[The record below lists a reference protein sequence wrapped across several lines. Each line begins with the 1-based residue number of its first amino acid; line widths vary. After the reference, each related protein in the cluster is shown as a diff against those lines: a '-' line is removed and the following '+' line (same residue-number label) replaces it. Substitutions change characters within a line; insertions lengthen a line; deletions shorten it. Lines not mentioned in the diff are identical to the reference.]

1 MMKRHGRA
9 AADQSYG
16 GVFVYNRPEQV
27 LEQYDLEVRADSK
40 GRESYICDTTQGQ
53 LLLKEYK
60 GSAERAEFLSAI
72 LGHLGGQG
80 LLTEQVVRTKE
91 DAPIA
96 VAEDETKY
104 MVLTAVS
111 GIECDTRN
119 RADMIA
125 GAEKLAMLHNAAETY
140 SETVPEFVCN
150 DPNELQELYEKH
162 NRELVKVRNYIRSKK
177 KKNDFEVLFYGQYE
191 RFMEKARQVAQELSA
206 MGQGG
211 QSAGFCH
218 GDYNQHNILFS
229 KTGIGIVH
237 FECFSYQIQVSDLAN
252 YMRKMLE
259 KNNWNI
265 DLGRK
270 VLAEYESEKII
281 NQEEHNILKIMF
293 SYPEKF
299 WKIINYYFNSNKAWY
314 SEKNEEKLKQLQN
327 QEEIRKKF
335 IENM

>member
-1 MMKRHGRA
+1 M
-9 AADQSYG
+9 
-16 GVFVYNRPEQV
+16 
-27 LEQYDLEVRADSK
+27 EQYDLEVRAVSK

-111 GIECDTRN
+111 GSECDTRN

-125 GAEKLAMLHNAAETY
+125 GAEKLAMLHNAAGTY

-191 RFMEKARQVAQELSA
+191 RFMEK
-206 MGQGG
+206 QGRWHRN
-211 QSAGFCH
+211 F
-218 GDYNQHNILFS
+218 
-229 KTGIGIVH
+229 
-237 FECFSYQIQVSDLAN
+237 
-252 YMRKMLE
+252 R
-259 KNNWNI
+259 
-265 DLGRK
+265 R
-270 VLAEYESEKII
+270 
-281 NQEEHNILKIMF
+281 
-293 SYPEKF
+293 
-299 WKIINYYFNSNKAWY
+299 
-314 SEKNEEKLKQLQN
+314 
-327 QEEIRKKF
+327 
-335 IENM
+335 

>member
-27 LEQYDLEVRADSK
+27 LEQYDLEVRAVSK

-96 VAEDETKY
+96 VVEDETKY

-111 GIECDTRN
+111 GSECDTRN

-177 KKNDFEVLFYGQYE
+177 KRMILKCSFTGSMSALWKKQGRWHRNFRRWDRAGRAPGFVTAIITSTIFCFPKPES
-191 RFMEKARQVAQELSA
+191 ALS
-206 MGQGG
+206 
-211 QSAGFCH
+211 
-218 GDYNQHNILFS
+218 ILNAFPTRYRS
-229 KTGIGIVH
+229 VIWQIICGKCWKKTTGTP
-237 FECFSYQIQVSDLAN
+237 DLAWISSVR
-252 YMRKMLE
+252 MTVCA
-259 KNNWNI
+259 
-265 DLGRK
+265 G
-270 VLAEYESEKII
+270 
-281 NQEEHNILKIMF
+281 
-293 SYPEKF
+293 
-299 WKIINYYFNSNKAWY
+299 
-314 SEKNEEKLKQLQN
+314 
-327 QEEIRKKF
+327 
-335 IENM
+335 

>member
-1 MMKRHGRA
+1 M
-9 AADQSYG
+9 
-16 GVFVYNRPEQV
+16 
-27 LEQYDLEVRADSK
+27 EQYDLEVRAVSK

-111 GIECDTRN
+111 GSECDTRN
-119 RADMIA
+119 RAHMIA
-125 GAEKLAMLHNAAETY
+125 GAEKLAMLHNAAGTY

-211 QSAGFCH
+211 QRAGFCH
-218 GDYNQHNILFS
+218 GD
-229 KTGIGIVH
+229 
-237 FECFSYQIQVSDLAN
+237 
-252 YMRKMLE
+252 
-259 KNNWNI
+259 
-265 DLGRK
+265 
-270 VLAEYESEKII
+270 
-281 NQEEHNILKIMF
+281 
-293 SYPEKF
+293 
-299 WKIINYYFNSNKAWY
+299 
-314 SEKNEEKLKQLQN
+314 
-327 QEEIRKKF
+327 
-335 IENM
+335 

>member
-27 LEQYDLEVRADSK
+27 LEQYDLEVRAVSK

-80 LLTEQVVRTKE
+80 LLTERVVRTKE

-111 GIECDTRN
+111 GSECDTRN

-125 GAEKLAMLHNAAETY
+125 GAEKLAMLHNAAGTY

-177 KKNDFEVLFYGQYE
+177 KKNDFEVLFTGSMSALWKKQG
-191 RFMEKARQVAQELSA
+191 RWHRNFLQWDRAGRAQGFVTVTITSTILYFPKTGSVLSILSA
-206 MGQGG
+206 FPTRYR
-211 QSAGFCH
+211 SV
-218 GDYNQHNILFS
+218 IW
-229 KTGIGIVH
+229 
-237 FECFSYQIQVSDLAN
+237 QIICG
-252 YMRKMLE
+252 KC
-259 KNNWNI
+259 
-265 DLGRK
+265 
-270 VLAEYESEKII
+270 
-281 NQEEHNILKIMF
+281 
-293 SYPEKF
+293 
-299 WKIINYYFNSNKAWY
+299 WKK
-314 SEKNEEKLKQLQN
+314 
-327 QEEIRKKF
+327 
-335 IENM
+335 